1 MGSRAS
7 LISSIV
13 IRPLIGLE
21 LSDILLL
28 CAWIGVLEGVF
39 LPNEPGE
46 LQFDTTFVTDS
57 RLLHSVE
64 RIPPFL
70 TVFATRALRACL
82 SDLVAREV
90 AKDMIV
96 CVDWWNCLYFI
107 DMRFCVAMSC
117 SLKISIVENYE
128 SVQ

>member
-13 IRPLIGLE
+13 IRPLIGSE

-39 LPNEPGE
+39 LPTEPNGE
-46 LQFDTTFVTDS
+46 LQFDTKFVTDS

-70 TVFATRALRACL
+70 TVFATRALRACF

-96 CVDWWNCLYFI
+96 CVDWWTCLYFI
-107 DMRFCVAMSC
+107 DMRFCVLMFC

-128 SVQ
+128 Q